1 MEGLAAGFTDS
12 GFLDTL
18 MSLPEAQGEPP
29 IALRRVMDAEVSG
42 AAATIHAMFALGTQR
57 NSVRYSMAKQ
67 GGIWKIDGEET
78 LQPKV
83 HGETMVVDVRLD
95 KCTSTFASE
104 TITERNVAFRVENFG
119 DELHHLILK
128 KVPEEVDVKRLL
140 QGPGQPPQPVS
151 DVAFIGP
158 SAAGETIHVAFTQA
172 LEPGRYFMLCYPP
185 RTKDTEGIPRLPTGI
200 AAAFTVR

>member
-1 MEGLAAGFTDS
+1 
-12 GFLDTL
+12 
-18 MSLPEAQGEPP
+18 MSLPEAVGEPP

-67 GGIWKIDGEET
+67 GGIWKINGEET

-83 HGETMVVDVRLD
+83 DGETMVVDVRLD
-95 KCTSTFASE
+95 KCTSMFDSE

-119 DELHHLILK
+119 DEHHHLILK
-128 KVPEEVDVKRLL
+128 KVPEEVDVERLL
-140 QGPGQPPQPVS
+140 QGPGQRPQPVS

-158 SAAGETIHVAFTQA
+158 SPAGETIHVAFTRV

-185 RTKDTEGIPRLPTGI
+185 RTEDTEGIPRFPIGI